1 MLREICT
8 VQKTMKKRTKGFG
21 LYCRAKQKPSFF
33 FFLRWDSIC
42 RITELST
49 VLTRMIKWSRLVY
62 NHDQWVRLS
71 CDYIVVIMERNK
83 VGKKYLKVSSNLKV
97 LGKIFIVKSE
107 STSKRPRDSCG
118 WRHVSRTHL
127 FRGCPLAPQIEA
139 TILIF
144 TTFLVSLCRQWVPP
158 PTVKMR

>member
-33 FFLRWDSIC
+33 FFLRLDSIC
-42 RITELST
+42 KITELST
-49 VLTRMIKWSRLVY
+49 ILTRMIKWSRVVY

-83 VGKKYLKVSSNLKV
+83 VGKKN
-97 LGKIFIVKSE
+97 I
-107 STSKRPRDSCG
+107 
-118 WRHVSRTHL
+118 
-127 FRGCPLAPQIEA
+127 
-139 TILIF
+139 
-144 TTFLVSLCRQWVPP
+144 
-158 PTVKMR
+158 